1 MPHPSLKMRAM
12 GARAAVQGLLGD
24 RTMAV
29 HSSRRV
35 KVSSRTRSPTC
46 SSATPSSS
54 YHNHS
59 IQDSDDLDLWGTSKE
74 LYERAGGVGGG
85 GRVRQHINPFKKE
98 LQIPSELQASDWAT
112 FFEDPDLPLEVDV
125 GCGSGRFLLARA
137 KRNGKKSNFFGMD
150 IRSKLVERSN
160 KWAELLGLGSNL
172 HYYTTNA
179 TVSFETVLRSY
190 PGRVDFVSVQYP
202 GKLVAPLPFRCF
214 PY

>member
-1 MPHPSLKMRAM
+1 M
-12 GARAAVQGLLGD
+12 GARAVARGLLGD

-35 KVSSRTRSPTC
+35 KVCSRTRSPTC
-46 SSATPSSS
+46 SSATSSSS

-59 IQDSDDLDLWGTSKE
+59 IQDSDSDFDLWGTSKE

-112 FFEDPDLPLEVDV
+112 FFENPGLPLEVDV

>member
-1 MPHPSLKMRAM
+1 M
-12 GARAAVQGLLGD
+12 
-24 RTMAV
+24 
-29 HSSRRV
+29 
-35 KVSSRTRSPTC
+35 
-46 SSATPSSS
+46 
-54 YHNHS
+54 
-59 IQDSDDLDLWGTSKE
+59 DLWGTSKD

-160 KWAELLGLGSNL
+160 KWAELLGLSSNL